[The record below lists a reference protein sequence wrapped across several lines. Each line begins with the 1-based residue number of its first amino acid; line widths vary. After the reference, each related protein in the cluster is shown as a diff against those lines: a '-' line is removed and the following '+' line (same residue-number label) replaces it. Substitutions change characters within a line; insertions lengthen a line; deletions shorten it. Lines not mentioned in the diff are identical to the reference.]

1 MAAKLAT
8 GTDFTL
14 EDFLSQLQAVQKMGS
29 IGKLLGMLPGM
40 SEHKEAIN
48 NLDDREFD
56 RIRAIIQSMTPGERA
71 DVKVLNASRRQRIAA
86 GSGTQVSD
94 VNQLVNRFLE
104 ARKMMS
110 QMAKGGGIPGM
121 PGMPGLPAD
130 GRRRRRTPQEGQ
142 EGRQGQEGTGQRQ
155 PGQARPAAR
164 RQRERSVRRPSG
176 RREGPAG
183 APPNTLGDLPDAFTD
198 LPRSLRR
205 FGRGGCSSGR
215 LMGCTRRASGP
226 LTASHR
232 RVPLR

>member
-1 MAAKLAT
+1 MAAKLSS

-56 RIRAIIQSMTPGERA
+56 RIRAIIQSMTPAERA

-121 PGMPGLPAD
+121 PGMPGLPGGMGGPGGGRPKKGKKAAKGKKGKVSGNPAKRAQQLAGRQAGPAD
-130 GRRRRRTPQEGQ
+130 GSLDAG
-142 EGRQGQEGTGQRQ
+142 
-155 PGQARPAAR
+155 
-164 RQRERSVRRPSG
+164 
-176 RREGPAG
+176 EGPAG

-198 LPRSLRR
+198 LL
-205 FGRGGCSSGR
+205 GR
-215 LMGCTRRASGP
+215 
-226 LTASHR
+226 
-232 RVPLR
+232 